1 MSRLN
6 STFIKVMATLTLLS
20 AVYAR
25 SKDID
30 CPDDPFASPATDICN
45 PLRYIP
51 NKSINIAAAVLY
63 FVVAAILT
71 FHSFRQKANYFL
83 CLVIGAWFEGL
94 GLVLRVAFRK
104 NPHSTGLY
112 IVCYLFVVLSPCAFL
127 AGDYILLGRLVQYLD
142 KNEHMRP
149 LKASWVSWTFIISDI
164 VTFLIQ
170 AAGGGLSISKEIKT
184 AEAGGNIFL
193 AGIAAQLASF
203 VLFSGMWILFGFRAW
218 KNDKELWAKPG
229 WKSLY
234 WAMGFTCIC
243 FVIRSI
249 FRTVE
254 LSEGYIGYLA
264 THERY
269 YLGLDTL
276 PLLLGIATYCYF
288 WPGRYL
294 HFPAKG
300 QVANDQ
306 ENGMDMTTSEGQ
318 QPYTVNGPSQVDRNE
333 DNSGIESRGS
343 NEKTI

>member
-1 MSRLN
+1 MTR
-6 STFIKVMATLTLLS
+6 STPLFKLATALALLS
-20 AVYAR
+20 IVCAR
-25 SKDID
+25 SADID
-30 CPDDPFASPATDICN
+30 CPEDPYADPQTDICN

-63 FVVAAILT
+63 FIVAAILT

-104 NPHSTGLY
+104 NPHSSGLY

-127 AGDYILLGRLVQYLD
+127 AGDYILLGRLVSYLG
-142 KNEHMRP
+142 KNEHLRP
-149 LKASWVSWTFIISDI
+149 LKANWVSWTFIISDI
-164 VTFLIQ
+164 CTFLIQ
-170 AAGGGLSISKEIKT
+170 AAGGGLSISKNITT
-184 AEAGGNIFL
+184 AQAGGNIFL

-203 VLFSGMWILFGFRAW
+203 VLFSAMWIVFGVRAF
-218 KNDKELWAKPG
+218 KDDKELWNRPG

-243 FVIRSI
+243 FIIRSI

-288 WPGRYL
+288 WPGKYL
-294 HFPAKG
+294 HFAPKG
-300 QVANDQ
+300 QVEHA
-306 ENGMDMTTSEGQ
+306 ENGIDMSEAQ
-318 QPYTVNGPSQVDRNE
+318 QPHNGGLTGEQPLTASEN
-333 DNSGIESRGS
+333 NTLTGESNS
-343 NEKTI
+343 NEKTTA

>member
-1 MSRLN
+1 MPRLSSPLVKVLTILAFV
-6 STFIKVMATLTLLS
+6 STAF
-20 AVYAR
+20 AR
-25 SKDID
+25 KIDLD
-30 CPDDPFASPATDICN
+30 CPDDPYANPAQDICN

-51 NKSINIAAAVLY
+51 NQAINIAAAVLY
-63 FVVAAILT
+63 FIVAAILT
-71 FHSFRQKANYFL
+71 YRSFRQKANYFL

-104 NPHSTGLY
+104 NPHSSGLY

-127 AGDYILLGRLVQYLD
+127 AGDYILLGRLVQYLN
-142 KNEHMRP
+142 KNEHLRP
-149 LKASWVSWTFIISDI
+149 LKANWVSWTFIISDI

-170 AAGGGLSISKEIKT
+170 AAGGGLSISKDIKT

-203 VLFSGMWILFGFRAW
+203 VLFSGMWIVFGVRAW

-229 WKSLY
+229 WKPLY

-243 FVIRSI
+243 FIIRSI

-288 WPGRYL
+288 WPGKYL
-294 HFPAKG
+294 QFPAKG

-306 ENGMDMTTSEGQ
+306 ENGSDMNTAEAQ
-318 QPYTVNGPSQVDRNE
+318 QPFNGQSQVNRNE
-333 DNSGIESRGS
+333 DTSGTDSRGS
-343 NEKTI
+343 NEKAL